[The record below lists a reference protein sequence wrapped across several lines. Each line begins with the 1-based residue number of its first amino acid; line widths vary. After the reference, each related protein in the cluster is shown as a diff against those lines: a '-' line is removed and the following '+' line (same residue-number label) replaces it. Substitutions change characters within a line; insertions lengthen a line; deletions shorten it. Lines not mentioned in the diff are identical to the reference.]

1 MPIEQEFSR
10 PSKESTDTSRA
21 SGALRTLRARE
32 YARLD
37 ADGAVYV
44 DFTGGGLYGAS
55 QVRRHGEMLSG
66 TVFGNPHSLSPVSIR
81 ATEAVASTRRRIL
94 DFFRADPDEY
104 LVIFTANA
112 SHALKIVGE
121 SYPFSPHSQLLL
133 SFDNHNSVLGIREYA
148 RARHAAVGYIP
159 LDDELRIAEA
169 TLDAALATR
178 QGGANNLFAYPAQS
192 NFSGVQHPLEW
203 IARAHD
209 AGWDVLLDAA
219 AFVPTNRLDLS
230 RYHPD
235 FVSLSFYK
243 MFGYPTGVGALIA
256 RRATLAKLER
266 PWFAGGT
273 ISVASVQSDRHILAP
288 GEAAFEDGTVD
299 YLGIP
304 AVTFGFDIIDEV
316 GIDAVNASVKAL
328 TRRLLEGLAPLQ
340 QTGGTIYVQ
349 ILGPVTSDRRGGTVA
364 LNFHSADGACIDHRE
379 IELRAGAERIS
390 LRTGCF
396 CNPGASEIALRL
408 SKREIDECFPAA
420 VTGGIDS
427 FRDCMG
433 TQKGTGAVRIS
444 FGIASCDADV
454 DRVLEFARAVV
465 AGGR

>member
-1 MPIEQEFSR
+1 MPIEQELPHHATEATS
-10 PSKESTDTSRA
+10 TSRA

-37 ADGAVYV
+37 ADGSVYV

-66 TVFGNPHSLSPVSIR
+66 TVFGNPHSLSPVSVR
-81 ATEAVASTRRRIL
+81 ATEAVEGARRRVL

-104 LVIFTANA
+104 VVIVTANA

-121 SYPFSPHSQLLL
+121 SYPFSKDSHLLL

-148 RARHAAVGYIP
+148 RARHAEVNYVT
-159 LDDELRIAEA
+159 LDDELRMPEA

-178 QGGANNLFAYPAQS
+178 REEAHNLFAYPAQS
-192 NFSGVQHPLEW
+192 NFSGVQHPLEG

-230 RYHPD
+230 KYHPD

-256 RRATLAKLER
+256 RPAALAKLEK

-304 AVTFGFDIIDEV
+304 AITFGFDIIDEV

-340 QTGGTIYVQ
+340 RQDGGTYVH
-349 ILGPVTSDRRGGTVA
+349 ILGPATSDRRGGTVA
-364 LNFHSADGACIDHRE
+364 LNFHTADGACIDHRE

-408 SKREIDECFPAA
+408 TKRDIDECFSAA
-420 VTGGIDS
+420 TTGGIDS
-427 FRDCMG
+427 FRDCIG

-444 FGIASCDADV
+444 FGIASNEADV
-454 DRVLEFARAVV
+454 DRVLDFVRGVV
-465 AGGR
+465 AERR